1 MGILI
6 KKNLCSLIVLFC
18 AFSLFSSEALAE
30 DGERRVSTAAS
41 TIQYASQKIAKSYF
55 YKELDI
61 RYEKAV
67 EQMKEGLAEFDKNL
81 PTLQQSIQGKE
92 QKGIMKFLLSSYEQ
106 LKKIL
111 PKPFSKTNGAIVIDA
126 SESLFEAAGFL
137 AEEHLAKERTSEQIT
152 LGETQRLL
160 RQLERIN
167 KYYIAHHAG
176 IENNNN
182 VIQLRQA
189 VATFETGLSK
199 VTAHA
204 KETGALEKNISS
216 INKLWP
222 IAKDFYLGV
231 QQRAQ
236 PVIVLAA
243 TDKLI
248 DELLV
253 LEKHHQLKTQKDPQ
267 QQMKSKH

>member
-6 KKNLCSLIVLFC
+6 NNMLRSLVFLFC
-18 AFSLFSSEALAE
+18 AFCFFSAEALAE
-30 DGERRVSTAAS
+30 SGEERVANAAS

-55 YKELDI
+55 YKEHDI
-61 RYEKAV
+61 RYETAV
-67 EQMKEGLAEFDKNL
+67 QQMQEGLAEFDNNL
-81 PTLQQSIQGKE
+81 PILQQGIQGKE
-92 QKGIMKFLLSSYEQ
+92 QKNIMKFLLSSYDQ
-106 LKKIL
+106 LKMIL
-111 PKPFSKTNGAIVIDA
+111 PKPFNKKNGAIVIDA
-126 SESLFEAAGFL
+126 SESLFDAAGFL
-137 AEEHLAKERTSEQIT
+137 AEAHVPKDRTAAQT
-152 LGETQRLL
+152 LLEETQLLL
-160 RQLERIN
+160 RLLERIN

-176 IENNNN
+176 IKNNNN
-182 VIQLRQA
+182 VIQLKQA
-189 VATFETGLSK
+189 VATFEAGLSK

-204 KETGALEKNISS
+204 NESGALEKNVTS

-243 TDKLI
+243 TDKLT

-253 LEKHHQLKTQKDPQ
+253 LEKHHKLNTQKDPQ